1 MNGALI
7 MKSPFYKLLKNVL
20 ETFYF
25 NVYTHGSFFTTS
37 IMIINKEEPYLKH
50 KYIFYVIMLLT
61 VVTAF
66 L

>member
-7 MKSPFYKLLKNVL
+7 TKSPFYKLLKKGL
-20 ETFYF
+20 EIFYF
-25 NVYTHGSFFTTS
+25 NVYTYGSFFTTS

-50 KYIFYVIMLLT
+50 KYIFYVT
-61 VVTAF
+61 YGGSSF